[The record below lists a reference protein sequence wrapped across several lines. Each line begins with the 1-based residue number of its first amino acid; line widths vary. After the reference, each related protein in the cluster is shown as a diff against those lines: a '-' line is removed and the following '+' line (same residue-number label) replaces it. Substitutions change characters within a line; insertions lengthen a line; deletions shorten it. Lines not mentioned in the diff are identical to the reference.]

1 MNLDEFVG
9 DYLAIDQD
17 PGETPPTDRDIAAAF
32 AERQCEEPGEKR
44 SYEQIRDETIPQIAY
59 YR

>member
-1 MNLDEFVG
+1 MNLDEFVS
-9 DYLAIDQD
+9 DYLAIDSEE
-17 PGETPPTDRDIAAAF
+17 PATDRDIAAAF
-32 AERQCEEPGEKR
+32 AERQCEEPGETR